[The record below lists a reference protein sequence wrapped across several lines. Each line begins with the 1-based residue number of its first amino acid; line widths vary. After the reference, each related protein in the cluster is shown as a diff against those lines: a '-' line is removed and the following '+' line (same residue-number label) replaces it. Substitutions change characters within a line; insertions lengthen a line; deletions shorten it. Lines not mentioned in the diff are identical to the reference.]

1 MPRLAVA
8 FGLTIL
14 AIVGLNSGIWAQE
27 FDEGKLEYQM
37 GCAACHG
44 ADGKGIGPVAALF
57 RVPPADLTILA
68 KRNSGI
74 FPFSFV
80 YEVIDG
86 RQVVIAHGTRDM
98 PIWGDRFNIDFSKLG
113 TIGDIAA
120 TVRDLPGKG
129 GPAATTSTP
138 SGASSPPQSRPPS
151 SSSAESFVGP
161 SAYDPEII
169 VRTRILAVIDYLN
182 RIQEK

>member
-8 FGLTIL
+8 FAVTALV
-14 AIVGLNSGIWAQE
+14 IVELNSPTWAQE
-27 FDEGKLEYQM
+27 FDAGKFEYQM

-44 ADGKGIGPVAALF
+44 ADGKGMGPVAALF
-57 RVPPADLTILA
+57 GVPPPDLTVLA
-68 KRNSGI
+68 KKNSGV
-74 FPFSFV
+74 FPFNSI

-98 PIWGDRFNIDFSKLG
+98 PIWGDRF
-113 TIGDIAA
+113 
-120 TVRDLPGKG
+120 
-129 GPAATTSTP
+129 TP
-138 SGASSPPQSRPPS
+138 SPNRAASPNAADRFVSP
-151 SSSAESFVGP
+151 SF
-161 SAYDPEII
+161 DPEII